1 MIWHQTSFWN
11 KWKLNPFPGA
21 DMMLQLHCI
30 CWCLL
35 YCKLSLLTGRTVC
48 EEKAVNIS
56 YKLFFFFC
64 CVLQMKF
71 FYRGGFLFCACPYS
85 DFLWICIG
93 HTHTAVTLPVIKSCS
108 HFILAMENILGWRVV
123 VMDSGDEQQP
133 ISFVT
138 WDTAP
143 NRLTPYYSKETN
155 THVGYIWDLEIDRL
169 LQESFI

>member
-56 YKLFFFFC
+56 YKHFFFFLL
-64 CVLQMKF
+64 CVADEVLL
-71 FYRGGFLFCACPYS
+71 RGRVFILR
-85 DFLWICIG
+85 LICIG

-155 THVGYIWDLEIDRL
+155 THVGYIRDPETGIL
-169 LQESFI
+169 LQESLI